1 MPLGA
6 GPALEQLK
14 KTVRLVIVGRH
25 IQALRFTYFST
36 FKRLQADRLVEEQQS
51 NRTATESYV
60 STSVGPRIPYS
71 FCQFQTTQLLLGLC
85 LQRLKL
91 QEAQSQLSSLQQ
103 AYTREKTENTQ
114 LKAKIKDGDAVQIPL
129 RQLLHV
135 TCSTR
140 SI

>member
-36 FKRLQADRLVEEQQS
+36 FKRLQADRLVEEQQF

-60 STSVGPRIPYS
+60 STSVGPRVPYS
-71 FCQFQTTQLLLGLC
+71 FSTQLLLGLC

-135 TCSTR
+135 TCPTR